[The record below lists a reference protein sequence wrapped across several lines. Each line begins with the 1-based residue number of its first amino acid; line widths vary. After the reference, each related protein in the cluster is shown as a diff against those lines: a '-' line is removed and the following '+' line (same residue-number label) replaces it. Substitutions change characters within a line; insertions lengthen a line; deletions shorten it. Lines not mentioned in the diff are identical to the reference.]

1 MLDKKRHEVIK
12 FHMQLSK
19 TLKELKSLLPSGFMK
34 KTHIYSPKVIP
45 IKHNNN
51 TLNNTKN
58 NIKDSKDMNETDF
71 NKTNKNINIEN
82 NSLGY
87 ALSEG
92 NKSPKKL
99 ITKLTSYFHFP
110 FNKYKNKVKTAKYN
124 DNNKI
129 NFVDNYYMNKIKKK
143 KIRMPKL
150 KKTFK
155 NFNELN
161 ENYKTNSMI
170 NLYSN
175 DIRFIHPL
183 ITIRKNYKGSLI
195 DNSMLKANICLPTL
209 TERLKSKLPRC
220 EREKYGF
227 ILKNYKNDYFNRKED
242 TEKELRMKKYKL
254 INVNK
259 YYFKENKMKKD
270 KKIQLSNSFF
280 KQMKMNE
287 SVEIKSVK
295 KIKPQ
300 F

>member
-1 MLDKKRHEVIK
+1 MLDKKRNEVIK
-12 FHMQLSK
+12 FHLHLSK
-19 TLKELKSLLPSGFMK
+19 TLKELKSLLPSGYMK
-34 KTHIYSPKVIP
+34 KTHIYSPKVIQ
-45 IKHNNN
+45 IKHKNDS
-51 TLNNTKN
+51 LNNTKKS
-58 NIKDSKDMNETDF
+58 IKKEKEMNETAL
-71 NKTNKNINIEN
+71 NKTNKNIEN

-99 ITKLTSYFHFP
+99 ITKLASYFYFP

-124 DNNKI
+124 KN
-129 NFVDNYYMNKIKKK
+129 NFVDNYYMNKIKNK

-150 KKTFK
+150 RKTLK

-161 ENYKTNSMI
+161 DNYKINSTI
-170 NLYSN
+170 NFFLN
-175 DIRFIHPL
+175 DIRFINPL
-183 ITIRKNYKGSLI
+183 MTIRKNFKGSLI

-227 ILKNYKNDYFNRKED
+227 ILKNYKSDYFNRKED
-242 TEKELRMKKYKL
+242 TEKELLMKKYKL

-259 YYFKENKMKKD
+259 NYFKENKMKKD

-280 KQMKMNE
+280 KQMKLNE

>member
-1 MLDKKRHEVIK
+1 MLDKKRNEVIK
-12 FHMQLSK
+12 FHIQLSK
-19 TLKELKSLLPSGFMK
+19 TLKELKSLLPSGYMK
-34 KTHIYSPKVIP
+34 KTHINTPKVIL
-45 IKHNNN
+45 IKHKNDS
-51 TLNNTKN
+51 LNNTKKSN
-58 NIKDSKDMNETDF
+58 KEEKEKNETDL
-71 NKTNKNINIEN
+71 NKTNKNIEN

-99 ITKLTSYFHFP
+99 ITKLTSYFYFP
-110 FNKYKNKVKTAKYN
+110 FNKYKNKVKTAKYK
-124 DNNKI
+124 KI

-143 KIRMPKL
+143 KIKIPKL
-150 KKTFK
+150 KKNLN

-161 ENYKTNSMI
+161 ENYKTNSTI
-170 NLYSN
+170 NYYLN
-175 DIRFIHPL
+175 DIRFINPFM
-183 ITIRKNYKGSLI
+183 TIRKDFKGSLI
-195 DNSMLKANICLPTL
+195 DNSILKANICLPTL

-227 ILKNYKNDYFNRKED
+227 ILKNFKSDYFNRNED

-287 SVEIKSVK
+287 SIEIKSVK
-295 KIKPQ
+295 KIKP
-300 F
+300 

>member
-1 MLDKKRHEVIK
+1 MLDKKRNEVIK
-12 FHMQLSK
+12 FHLKLSK
-19 TLKELKSLLPSGFMK
+19 TFKELKTLLPSGFMK
-34 KTHIYSPKVIP
+34 KTNIYSPKIIP
-45 IKHNNN
+45 IKHKNNS
-51 TLNNTKN
+51 LNNTK
-58 NIKDSKDMNETDF
+58 KSSKDEKEMNETDL
-71 NKTNKNINIEN
+71 NKNNNKNIEN
-82 NSLGY
+82 NSPEY

-92 NKSPKKL
+92 NKNPKKL

-124 DNNKI
+124 KI
-129 NFVDNYYMNKIKKK
+129 NFVDNYYMNNIKKK
-143 KIRMPKL
+143 KIRIPKF
-150 KKTFK
+150 KKAFK

-161 ENYKTNSMI
+161 DNYKTNSAM
-170 NLYSN
+170 NLYLN
-175 DIRFIHPL
+175 DIRFINPL
-183 ITIRKNYKGSLI
+183 MTIRKDFKSSLI
-195 DNSMLKANICLPTL
+195 DNSMLKANMCLPTL
-209 TERLKSKLPRC
+209 TERLKSKLPRY

-227 ILKNYKNDYFNRKED
+227 ILKNYKGDYFNRKED
-242 TEKELRMKKYKL
+242 TEKELQMKKYKL

-287 SVEIKSVK
+287 SIEINSVK

>member
-1 MLDKKRHEVIK
+1 MLDKKRNEVIK

-45 IKHNNN
+45 IKHKNN

-58 NIKDSKDMNETDF
+58 NIKDSKDMNETVL

-150 KKTFK
+150 KK
-155 NFNELN
+155 L
-161 ENYKTNSMI
+161 
-170 NLYSN
+170 
-175 DIRFIHPL
+175 
-183 ITIRKNYKGSLI
+183 
-195 DNSMLKANICLPTL
+195 LK
-209 TERLKSKLPRC
+209 
-220 EREKYGF
+220 
-227 ILKNYKNDYFNRKED
+227 IL
-242 TEKELRMKKYKL
+242 
-254 INVNK
+254 
-259 YYFKENKMKKD
+259 
-270 KKIQLSNSFF
+270 
-280 KQMKMNE
+280 MN
-287 SVEIKSVK
+287 
-295 KIKPQ
+295 
-300 F
+300 